1 MDIRTNFPCG
11 CSGMHLRSGKWCR
24 PVFLSLH
31 HFFIHIPLSDTKS
44 LVCSLGLLAQI
55 TTHWVASNN
64 RNVFSQV
71 LEARSQNQGVG
82 GATLCPEALGEEP
95 SHPLPPPVLVPVC
108 TPWLLPA
115 SLSAAFSHCL
125 LLYQSLQNLSLSIS
139 ISFCI
144 SDLISSSPHLHP
156 APHPWVSK
164 TPFLYP
170 FPQSTSSLNLSL
182 RREEWLLEAT
192 SNLPCWC

>member
-1 MDIRTNFPCG
+1 MY
-11 CSGMHLRSGKWCR
+11 LRSGRCCR
-24 PVFLSLH
+24 PVFPSPH
-31 HFFIHIPLSDTKS
+31 HFFIHIPLPDTKS
-44 LVCSLGLLAQI
+44 RVRSLGLLAQI

-82 GATLCPEALGEEP
+82 GATLCPEALMEEP

-108 TPWLLPA
+108 TPWLLPT
-115 SLSAAFSHCL
+115 SLSATFSHCL
-125 LLYQSLQNLSLSIS
+125 LLCQSLQNLSPSIS

-144 SDLISSSPHLHP
+144 SGLLSSSPHLHL
-156 APHPWVSK
+156 APRPRASK
-164 TPFLYP
+164 TPFVHP
-170 FPQSTSSLNLSL
+170 FPQSTSSLNLNL

-192 SNLPCWC
+192 SNLSC